1 MEKIVT
7 PEFEICRCDLG
18 SGGWSLHAPK
28 DDPLAGEFQ
37 EIIFA
42 SGDSLYRAGKWS
54 RPNKADYRRASVEYR
69 RLVNEAGRAS
79 MVRRPAK

>member
-28 DDPLAGEFQ
+28 DDPLAKM
-37 EIIFA
+37 I
-42 SGDSLYRAGKWS
+42 S
-54 RPNKADYRRASVEYR
+54 
-69 RLVNEAGRAS
+69 
-79 MVRRPAK
+79 